1 MDFKFWMSD
10 VGINKNFPLP
20 TSALKMQRFTLLTQ
34 SAIRHPKSDIQKP
47 KYSSMYLNDIYI
59 QKKIQGGDIMVFEQL
74 FVKYYEPLCHH
85 ADKILR
91 DMDTAEDI
99 VQEFF
104 YNFWK
109 NRETFSPKLSLNAY
123 LYQSIRNN
131 ALRHLEHQ
139 TVKQTYVQQV
149 LNDYQDVMPAGN
161 QEDVELHELNKAI
174 HLTLQQL
181 PERCSRIFRMNRFEG
196 KKYREIAE
204 ILSISVK
211 TVEADMGKALQLFRK
226 SLKEFTG
233 DQLKTSS

>member
-1 MDFKFWMSD
+1 MNLSDF
-10 VGINKNFPLP
+10 
-20 TSALKMQRFTLLTQ
+20 
-34 SAIRHPKSDIQKP
+34 
-47 KYSSMYLNDIYI
+47 YI
-59 QKKIQGGDIMVFEQL
+59 QKKIQGGDIREFERL
-74 FVKYYEPLCHH
+74 FVKYYEPLCQQ
-85 ADKILR
+85 ANKILR

-109 NRETFSPKLSLNAY
+109 NRESFSPKLSLNAY

-131 ALRHLEHQ
+131 ALHYLQHL
-139 TVKQTYVQQV
+139 TVRETYVQHITSDFHDMEPEV
-149 LNDYQDVMPAGN
+149 TDEN
-161 QEDVELHELNKAI
+161 VEMQELNRAI
-174 HLTLQQL
+174 NATLQL
-181 PERCSRIFRMNRFEG
+181 MPERCSRIFKMNRFEG

-233 DQLKTSS
+233 EDLKVSS